1 MDYWCKWTTQIENP
15 NAFLTRSVDLQI
27 CIFHPLRSNAEIEA
41 SLSSKSATGANTFLT
56 THHDG
61 DDIEIANSSN
71 RFNGSSSEGSNRNGQ
86 RLSQRITNFIENKGR
101 FGASNNTNAS
111 FNESSLYGS
120 GSKEA
125 IAQSNNGNFMRPMS
139 PVNVDYPND
148 RMFSPTQHF
157 SSGLSP
163 STSPT
168 TDKRNMLSNRNVSVD
183 DPYTNRPVNFT
194 MVEPTNMRY
203 NSPGKNSFE
212 GSFRSASPEQAI
224 NRGQDYPM

>member
-1 MDYWCKWTTQIENP
+1 M
-15 NAFLTRSVDLQI
+15 
-27 CIFHPLRSNAEIEA
+27 
-41 SLSSKSATGANTFLT
+41 T

-224 NRGQDYPM
+224 NRGQDYPMQTISGAVSNRHDDFRSDHLMGDDSSYDYLQSPNKNNHQRF